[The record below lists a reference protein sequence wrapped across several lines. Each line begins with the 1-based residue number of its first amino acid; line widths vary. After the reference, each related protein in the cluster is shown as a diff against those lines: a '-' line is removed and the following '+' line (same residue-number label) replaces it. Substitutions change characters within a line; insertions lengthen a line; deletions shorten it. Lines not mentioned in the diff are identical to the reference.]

1 MNTICY
7 KLPAFTNKPT
17 INSCFFRVLSC
28 NFVAKSIIISV
39 CSSAALKINTAALC
53 LLLVT
58 PMAALTGDG
67 PQTTSPAPEASV
79 LDHFSSEQRQ
89 KLMAGEAVFE
99 HVESKEPDGSTQGHG
114 QASALIKAPAAEC
127 LRLFCEFDKHYQ
139 FFPRNKT
146 SEVVESSATKVL
158 VRKVYTFYMMNV
170 EYTIAYSIDPGA
182 CRVDYHLDLSCPHDI
197 DDAAGFFHFEKIDD
211 RRTLLTYA
219 ATRVDTGIK
228 VPAFIR
234 KYVTTR
240 DLPAV
245 VMNVKKRIESGG
257 KWTTED

>member
-1 MNTICY
+1 MWSSWD
-7 KLPAFTNKPT
+7 AFQGRHKNLE
-17 INSCFFRVLSC
+17 SLSLRERAWVRELRLGC
-28 NFVAKSIIISV
+28 G
-39 CSSAALKINTAALC
+39 SAALLVCAAILC

-58 PMAALTGDG
+58 PMSALSGDG
-67 PQTTSPAPEASV
+67 PQPARPTPEKSV
-79 LDHFSSEQRQ
+79 LDRFSPEQRQ
-89 KLMAGEAVFE
+89 KLTAGEAVFE

-114 QASALIKAPAAEC
+114 QASALIKAPTVEC

-146 SEVVESSATKVL
+146 SKVVESSETQFL
-158 VRKVYTFYMMNV
+158 VYKVYTFYMMNV
-170 EYTIAYSIDPGA
+170 EYTIVYSIAPGTG
-182 CRVDYHLDLSCPHDI
+182 RVDYHLDLSRPHDI
-197 DDAAGFFHFEKIDD
+197 DDAAGFFHFERVDD

-257 KWTTED
+257 TWTRKA

>member
-1 MNTICY
+1 MWSNWDSFSRR
-7 KLPAFTNKPT
+7 KNLKSFSLWERPQPAP
-17 INSCFFRVLSC
+17 
-28 NFVAKSIIISV
+28 AKAGMRELRFGRG
-39 CSSAALKINTAALC
+39 SAASLVCAAILC

-58 PMAALTGDG
+58 PMAAISGDV
-67 PQTTSPAPEASV
+67 PQPAKRAPETSV
-79 LDHFSSEQRQ
+79 LDRFSPEQRQ
-89 KLMAGEAVFE
+89 KLMAGEAIFE
-99 HVESKEPDGSTQGHG
+99 HVESKEADGSTQGHG

-146 SEVVESSATKVL
+146 SEVVESSETKVL
-158 VRKVYTFYMMNV
+158 VRKIYTFYMMSV
-170 EYTIAYSIDPGA
+170 EYTIAYAIEPGA
-182 CRVDYHLDLSCPHDI
+182 TRVDYEVDKNYTHDI

-211 RRTLLTYA
+211 HNTLLTYA

-245 VMNVKKRIESGG
+245 VTNVKKRIESGG